1 MLRNVI
7 GQGARYCVLQ
17 QSFIGNKAVA
27 IDRLHL
33 SRVEIHGYHTDQ
45 DEHTYDYIQN
55 GNARRHGQSEGQS
68 GPCIRR
74 VNTRPEFGYS
84 SKFYVE
90 WNARKGTLERN
101 RVTKV
106 LKISGQ

>member
-7 GQGARYCVLQ
+7 GQRACDRVLQ
-17 QSFIGNKAVA
+17 QALIRNQAFA

-33 SRVEIHGYHTDQ
+33 SRVEIHGYHTDEN
-45 DEHTYDYIQN
+45 EHTHDYVQN
-55 GNARRHGQSEGQS
+55 GNARRHGQSKGQS
-68 GPCIRR
+68 GPWIRR
-74 VNTRPEFGYS
+74 VHTRPEFGYS